1 MITTRAPD
9 GANKCW
15 FPNTFL
21 IHIPVFFYAD
31 GDNQLDVKEKRASI
45 VLDNLQLHQSGLW
58 ISLGVRAPA
67 RQVPD
72 RSRTRTGAYRTCP
85 VLRFYPTSTRNWIS
99 GRSLPCSATPFH
111 NQPMFPNCSFW
122 PSCLLVTTH
131 KMDKNNKMEEKN
143 FFFSLIWFNSF
154 LFRRYNQEI
163 TQMFR

>member
-1 MITTRAPD
+1 MLSDFQTHF
-9 GANKCW
+9 W
-15 FPNTFL
+15 STFQS
-21 IHIPVFFYAD
+21 FYAD

-67 RQVPD
+67 WQVPD

-131 KMDKNNKMEEKN
+131 KMDKNQKMEEKN
-143 FFFSLIWFNSF
+143 SSF
-154 LFRRYNQEI
+154 LFKKIVDLVKQLS
-163 TQMFR
+163 TQKVQPRDHTNVSIDKV